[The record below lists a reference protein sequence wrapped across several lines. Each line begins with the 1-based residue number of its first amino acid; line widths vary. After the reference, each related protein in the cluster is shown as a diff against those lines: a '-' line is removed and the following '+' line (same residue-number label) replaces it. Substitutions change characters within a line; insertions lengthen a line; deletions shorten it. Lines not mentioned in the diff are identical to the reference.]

1 MPTSGLTPIAAFW
14 DSSADT
20 FDDEPDHGLRDPHV
34 RAAWARRLAGWL
46 PGPSADVLDLGC
58 GTGSLTLL
66 LAQLGHH
73 PTAIDLSPRM
83 IAQAERKLSEAG
95 FAVPLIVGDAG
106 DPPGVGRHAFDAIVV
121 RHLVWTLPA
130 PEEALRRWLDL
141 LRPDG
146 RLILVEGRWGGS
158 DAGGSEGSGADG
170 DGSHAGGSDGDR
182 SDGDD
187 DSVGS
192 SSDAGGSY
200 APGSPPL
207 PWLGGVP
214 AVRLIAALEPHARI
228 LHTEHLTDPA
238 LWGRPISD
246 ERYVVIAQAPR
257 PHR

>member
-46 PGPSADVLDLGC
+46 PGPSAEVLDLGC

-130 PEEALRRWLDL
+130 PDEALRRWLDL

-146 RLILVEGRWGGS
+146 RLILVEGRWGG
-158 DAGGSEGSGADG
+158 
-170 DGSHAGGSDGDR
+170 
-182 SDGDD
+182 
-187 DSVGS
+187 
-192 SSDAGGSY
+192 SDAGGSY

-228 LHTEHLTDPA
+228 VHTEHLTDPA